1 MGSFPGWCALCQAV
15 QKVVSCLTI
24 AYHTRRRLTNRGKGD
39 TISLKVKQLNLFDG
53 RRMSACGQRRMEEK
67 EDGDQDGTS
76 GVLQRHRQ
84 HPNGCP
90 CHRLNA
96 ALREVDFTLPAA
108 RQAVQSFG
116 PGDLVVAA
124 TPVYAGRVP
133 NKMLPYVQEK
143 LVGGGALA
151 VPVVT
156 FGNRSY
162 DNGLKELQVEL
173 EGHGFR
179 VVAGAGVPTEHVFS
193 AKLAPGRPNGDDLAG
208 LAAFGRQV
216 AGKVAALTEAPAQP
230 VEVRGEFPA
239 PYYTPKGTDG
249 KPAVFLK
256 AKPKT
261 DPAKCN
267 GCGVCAAVCPMGS
280 VSAED
285 PSQVNGICIKCQAC
299 VKKCPT
305 GAKYF
310 DDAAFLSHVAML
322 EQNFT
327 RPTQAEFFL

>member
-1 MGSFPGWCALCQAV
+1 MEIKTVHLVYYSATGNTQTVARAIGEALAQ
-15 QKVVSCLTI
+15 
-24 AYHTRRRLTNRGKGD
+24 G
-39 TISLKVKQLNLFDG
+39 
-53 RRMSACGQRRMEEK
+53 
-67 EDGDQDGTS
+67 
-76 GVLQRHRQ
+76 
-84 HPNGCP
+84 
-90 CHRLNA
+90 LNA

-108 RQAVQSFG
+108 RQAVQGFG

-216 AGKVAALTEAPAQP
+216 AEKVAALTEAPAQP

-239 PYYTPKGTDG
+239 PYYTPESQAQDRPGQVQWVRRVRRRVPHGFDFGRGPEPG
-249 KPAVFLK
+249 KRHLH
-256 AKPKT
+256 
-261 DPAKCN
+261 
-267 GCGVCAAVCPMGS
+267 
-280 VSAED
+280 
-285 PSQVNGICIKCQAC
+285 QVPGLREEVPHRRK
-299 VKKCPT
+299 V
-305 GAKYF
+305 
-310 DDAAFLSHVAML
+310 L
-322 EQNFT
+322 
-327 RPTQAEFFL
+327 

>member
-1 MGSFPGWCALCQAV
+1 MEIKTVHLVYYSATGNTQTVARAIGEALAQ
-15 QKVVSCLTI
+15 
-24 AYHTRRRLTNRGKGD
+24 G
-39 TISLKVKQLNLFDG
+39 
-53 RRMSACGQRRMEEK
+53 
-67 EDGDQDGTS
+67 
-76 GVLQRHRQ
+76 
-84 HPNGCP
+84 
-90 CHRLNA
+90 LNA

-193 AKLAPGRPNGDDLAG
+193 AKLAHDRPNGDDLAG

-280 VSAED
+280 ISAED

-327 RPTQAEFFL
+327 RPIQAEFFL

>member
-1 MGSFPGWCALCQAV
+1 M
-15 QKVVSCLTI
+15 
-24 AYHTRRRLTNRGKGD
+24 
-39 TISLKVKQLNLFDG
+39 
-53 RRMSACGQRRMEEK
+53 
-67 EDGDQDGTS
+67 
-76 GVLQRHRQ
+76 
-84 HPNGCP
+84 
-90 CHRLNA
+90 
-96 ALREVDFTLPAA
+96 
-108 RQAVQSFG
+108 
-116 PGDLVVAA
+116 
-124 TPVYAGRVP
+124 
-133 NKMLPYVQEK
+133 
-143 LVGGGALA
+143 
-151 VPVVT
+151 
-156 FGNRSY
+156 
-162 DNGLKELQVEL
+162 EL
-173 EGHGFR
+173 EGHGFH

-216 AGKVAALTEAPAQP
+216 AEKVAALTEAPAQP

>member
-1 MGSFPGWCALCQAV
+1 MEIKTVHLVYYSATGNTQTVARAIGEALAQ
-15 QKVVSCLTI
+15 
-24 AYHTRRRLTNRGKGD
+24 G
-39 TISLKVKQLNLFDG
+39 
-53 RRMSACGQRRMEEK
+53 
-67 EDGDQDGTS
+67 
-76 GVLQRHRQ
+76 
-84 HPNGCP
+84 
-90 CHRLNA
+90 LNA
-96 ALREVDFTLPAA
+96 ALCEVDFTLPAA
-108 RQAVQSFG
+108 RQAVQTFG

-156 FGNRSY
+156 FGNRNF

-173 EGHGFR
+173 EGHGFH

-216 AGKVAALTEAPAQP
+216 AEKVAALTEAPAQP

-239 PYYTPKGTDG
+239 PYY
-249 KPAVFLK
+249 
-256 AKPKT
+256 KPKT

-310 DDAAFLSHVAML
+310 DDEAFLSHVAML

>member
-1 MGSFPGWCALCQAV
+1 MEIKTVHLVYYSATGNTQTVARAIGEALAQ
-15 QKVVSCLTI
+15 
-24 AYHTRRRLTNRGKGD
+24 G
-39 TISLKVKQLNLFDG
+39 
-53 RRMSACGQRRMEEK
+53 
-67 EDGDQDGTS
+67 
-76 GVLQRHRQ
+76 
-84 HPNGCP
+84 
-90 CHRLNA
+90 LNA

-124 TPVYAGRVP
+124 TPV
-133 NKMLPYVQEK
+133 
-143 LVGGGALA
+143 VGGGALA
-151 VPVVT
+151 VAVVT

-216 AGKVAALTEAPAQP
+216 AVKVAALAEAPAQP

>member
-1 MGSFPGWCALCQAV
+1 M
-15 QKVVSCLTI
+15 
-24 AYHTRRRLTNRGKGD
+24 
-39 TISLKVKQLNLFDG
+39 
-53 RRMSACGQRRMEEK
+53 
-67 EDGDQDGTS
+67 
-76 GVLQRHRQ
+76 
-84 HPNGCP
+84 
-90 CHRLNA
+90 
-96 ALREVDFTLPAA
+96 
-108 RQAVQSFG
+108 
-116 PGDLVVAA
+116 
-124 TPVYAGRVP
+124 
-133 NKMLPYVQEK
+133 
-143 LVGGGALA
+143 
-151 VPVVT
+151 T

-216 AGKVAALTEAPAQP
+216 AGKVAALAEAPAQP
-230 VEVRGEFPA
+230 VEVWGEFPA